1 MSQYKLNDTKEKKK
15 ARIYCNRY
23 EVVKRL
29 GKGNFGT
36 AFLVRDRRLR
46 SRVAEGESDLK
57 VLKEISVGDLAPDE
71 TVDAVSEAKVLSKLN
86 HPGIVKFHDSF
97 IDGESFCIVTEYCE
111 GGDLDAKI
119 NEVAKTKK
127 HLEEKVILD
136 WFVQL
141 VLAVHYMH
149 TRRVLHRD
157 LKSRN
162 IFLKG
167 NVVKI
172 GDFGISK
179 ILMGTADLA
188 STFTGT
194 PYYMSPEVL
203 KHEGY
208 NSKSDVWS
216 IGCILY
222 EMCALCHAFDGK
234 SLMAVMYK
242 IVEGEPPKLPDQYS
256 NEFSR
261 VLNLMLN
268 RDPEKR
274 PSATDLLKEPLLA
287 NHIAKMSKDYQSRHT
302 DHATKDAEEIAKLL
316 KQKLRLKDL
325 QAKEEDQKWKNLPP
339 RERMRIRKQQQAD
352 QEAERLRESAKL
364 QLNENIQRKNQI
376 QETLHKRSVPAWA
389 GGTGEGERFKEAL
402 TVVKESDHT
411 VEDKKSKGFGT
422 RSAPLYIQHEITE
435 SSDEEEGTI
444 KSKTLTGAEI
454 RHTLPVLKPEERP
467 ITPLRDKMVYD
478 LANSSLDFKD
488 GIPDNPDVADTFYSQ
503 YEDFDKS
510 SSDEEEMQTVIKKN
524 SDKGTL
530 VPGSTLTSVG
540 GNEEGQLYDLLQN
553 VLEKGDDAESTM
565 TFEEDSVAGAFGPVV
580 REQKIKNLR
589 TECQKV
595 LGQEAFEKAY
605 KYLKKA
611 RYEKQNSLDSA
622 EEDIMKGLRKFVKNP
637 SDCFLVDQLLFLEEQ
652 AKITK

>member
-1 MSQYKLNDTKEKKK
+1 MSFKQNNTKEKKK

-23 EVVKRL
+23 ETIKRL

-36 AFLVRDRRLR
+36 AFLVRDRRLKT
-46 SRVAEGESDLK
+46 RVAEGESDLK
-57 VLKEISVGDLAPDE
+57 VLKEISVGELAPDE

-119 NEVAKTKK
+119 NELAKSKK
-127 HLEEKVILD
+127 NLEEKTILD

-149 TRRVLHRD
+149 TRRILHRD

-167 NVVKI
+167 NMVKI

-222 EMCALCHAFDGK
+222 EMCTLCHAFDGK

-242 IVEGEPPKLPDQYS
+242 IVEGEPPKLPDTYS
-256 NEFSR
+256 SEISR
-261 VLNLMLN
+261 VLNIMLQ

-287 NHIAKMSKDYQSRHT
+287 NHIAKMSQDYQSRHT

-316 KQKLRLKDL
+316 KQKSRLRDL
-325 QAKEEDQKWKNLPP
+325 QEKEEDQKWKNLPP

-364 QLNENIQRKNQI
+364 QLSENIQRKNQI
-376 QETLHKRSVPAWA
+376 QKTLHMQSVPAWA
-389 GGTGEGERFKEAL
+389 GGSGEGEKFREAL
-402 TVVKESDHT
+402 TVVR
-411 VEDKKSKGFGT
+411 EDDKTIKPNKSKDFGT
-422 RSAPLYIQHEITE
+422 RSAPC
-435 SSDEEEGTI
+435 
-444 KSKTLTGAEI
+444 
-454 RHTLPVLKPEERP
+454 
-467 ITPLRDKMVYD
+467 
-478 LANSSLDFKD
+478 
-488 GIPDNPDVADTFYSQ
+488 IPDNPELADTYYSQ

-510 SSDEEEMQTVIKKN
+510 SSDDEMETVVHRN
-524 SDKGTL
+524 SEQGTI
-530 VPGSTLTSVG
+530 VPNSVSTSVG
-540 GNEEGQLYDLLQN
+540 EEGQFYELLKD
-553 VLEKGDDAESTM
+553 VLDKGDDAESTM
-565 TFEEDSVAGAFGPVV
+565 TFQDDHDAGAFGPVV

-589 TECQKV
+589 AECQKY
-595 LGQEAFEKAY
+595 LGEEAFEKAY
-605 KYLKKA
+605 TYLKKA

-622 EEDIMKGLRKFVKNP
+622 EEDIMQGLRKFVKNP

-652 AKITK
+652 AKISKG

>member
-1 MSQYKLNDTKEKKK
+1 MSFKQNNTKEKKK

-23 EVVKRL
+23 ETIKRL

-36 AFLVRDRRLR
+36 AFLVRDRRLKT
-46 SRVAEGESDLK
+46 RVAEGESDLK
-57 VLKEISVGDLAPDE
+57 VLKEISVGELAPDE
-71 TVDAVSEAKVLSKLN
+71 TVDAVNEAKVLSKLN

-119 NEVAKTKK
+119 NELAKSKK
-127 HLEEKVILD
+127 SLEEKTILD

-149 TRRVLHRD
+149 TRRILHRD

-167 NVVKI
+167 NMVKI

-222 EMCALCHAFDGK
+222 EMCTLSHAFDGK

-242 IVEGEPPKLPDQYS
+242 IVEGDPPKLPDTYS
-256 NEFSR
+256 SEISR
-261 VLNLMLN
+261 LLNIMLQ

-274 PSATDLLKEPLLA
+274 PSATDLLKETLLA
-287 NHIAKMSKDYQSRHT
+287 SHIAKMSKDYQSRHT

-316 KQKLRLKDL
+316 KQKSRLKDL
-325 QAKEEDQKWKNLPP
+325 QEKEEDQKWKNLPP

-364 QLNENIQRKNQI
+364 QLSENIQRKNQI
-376 QETLHKRSVPAWA
+376 QKTLHMQSVPAWA
-389 GGTGEGERFKEAL
+389 GGSGEGEKFREAL
-402 TVVKESDHT
+402 TVVR
-411 VEDKKSKGFGT
+411 EDDK
-422 RSAPLYIQHEITE
+422 
-435 SSDEEEGTI
+435 TI
-444 KSKTLTGAEI
+444 KPS
-454 RHTLPVLKPEERP
+454 
-467 ITPLRDKMVYD
+467 
-478 LANSSLDFKD
+478 
-488 GIPDNPDVADTFYSQ
+488 IPDNPEVADTFYSQ

-510 SSDEEEMQTVIKKN
+510 SDSDEEMGTVIHRN
-524 SDKGTL
+524 SEQGTI
-530 VPGSTLTSVG
+530 VPNSISTTVG
-540 GNEEGQLYDLLQN
+540 EEGQFYELLKD
-553 VLEKGDDAESTM
+553 VLDKGEDAESTL
-565 TFEEDSVAGAFGPVV
+565 TFQEDHEAGAFGPVV

-589 TECQKV
+589 AECQKY
-595 LGQEAFEKAY
+595 LGEEAFEKAY
-605 KYLKKA
+605 TYLKKA

-622 EEDIMKGLRKFVKNP
+622 EEDIMQGLRKFVKNP

-652 AKITK
+652 AKISKG